1 MRRSVTMRFD
11 EDVLDAARG
20 KAMNDNRTLTNYV
33 ETLVRK
39 DLHLKG
45 AESQIELIAP
55 KNIRKSTAIPLPG
68 ETASERKRR
77 NELFLAV
84 VDASHL

>member
-1 MRRSVTMRFD
+1 MRRSVTMRID
-11 EDVLDAARG
+11 EDVLDAARD

-39 DLHLKG
+39 DLRLKS
-45 AESQIELIAP
+45 AETRIELIAP
-55 KNIRKSTAIPLPG
+55 KHIRKSSAIPLPG
-68 ETASERKRR
+68 ETVNDRKRR
-77 NELFLAV
+77 DELFLAV